1 MHIEHWFYSVPLRL
15 RSLFRRR
22 QVEQDLD
29 EELQYHL
36 ERKIDE
42 YLAQGLTPA
51 QSRQAALRA
60 MDGLAQRKEE
70 CRDMRG
76 VNGIENTLQDIRYGL
91 RMLAKSPGFTAVAV
105 LTLALGIGAN
115 TAIFSVIN
123 TVLLRPLQYPD
134 PDRIV
139 QLMLFSPVWATGKN
153 ANIASVP
160 EFNVLREQRQEFDEI
175 AAYDTVR
182 GVNLTGVESPEQL
195 RAIHVTADYFPLF
208 GAHVVMGRAFTA
220 DEDRPGGPHLAII
233 TDGLWHRRFAGDRSP
248 VGKVLTLAGAVY
260 TVIGVLDPTFAAEGA
275 PEILLPLQADP
286 ESTNGAHNLRV
297 AARLR
302 PGITLAQAKVQL
314 KLAYEQFLR
323 KFPNWVDTV
332 ARSESFTAEPLSD
345 TMVGEVRRPLLV
357 LAGAVGFVLLIACA
371 NVANLLLARA
381 SGRRREMTIRAAL
394 GASRGRIVSQ
404 LLIESVIL
412 SLAGGTL
419 GLLFGDIGVRALMAI
434 RPGGMPRIGSAITL
448 DAPVLAFTLL
458 LSISTGILFGI
469 LPAFGSASQ
478 LGAGAGLPGSG
489 TRAGTG
495 IGQSRTRLLLVIAEV
510 ALALILLTGAG
521 LLIRTFWALRTVD
534 SGFDAHNILTLE
546 MSLAGTDFEAA
557 PVLAGMIRDA
567 ERRIESLSGVVAAAA
582 TYSLP
587 LEFQLGGPV
596 AVEGLPNDRYGAN
609 MALVSRHY
617 FDVFR
622 IPLRQGRSFT
632 DWDDEHAHAVTL
644 IDQAMAE
651 GRSEGMRWS
660 SAFPWRSGNPLAE
673 RVTMAKGV
681 GPPFEDRTRQ
691 IVGVVGEVRGA
702 ALNRK
707 PIPMLYLPM
716 TQLTDGFAKMAS
728 RDLPIRWVIRTRA
741 EPFSLRADIERELRA
756 ASGGLPVAHIRSME
770 QVVREATARD
780 RFNMIL
786 LSVFA
791 GIALLLGAIGVYG
804 LMAYAVER
812 RTQEIGIRIALGAR
826 PRDVRLMVVLEG
838 MRLALIGVALGV
850 AGALELTPLMG
861 SLLFGVRASDPAVL
875 VSTAMVLSAAALLA
889 TYIPARRATRVDPML
904 ALRWE

>member
-1 MHIEHWFYSVPLRL
+1 MKHWFYTVPLRF
-15 RSLFRRR
+15 RSLFRSQ
-22 QVEQDLD
+22 QVENELD

-36 ERKIDE
+36 EKKVEE
-42 YLAQGLTPA
+42 YIGQGLTPE

-60 MDGLAQRKEE
+60 MDGLTQRKEE

-76 VNGIENTLQDIRYGL
+76 VNGIENVLQDTRYGL

-123 TVLLRPLQYPD
+123 TVLLEPLQYPD

-139 QLMLFSPVWATGKN
+139 QLMLFSPAWAAGKN
-153 ANIASVP
+153 ANTASVT
-160 EFNVLREQRQEFDEI
+160 EFNVLREQRQSFDEI
-175 AAYDTVR
+175 AAYDTAR

-195 RAIHVTADYFPLF
+195 RAIHVTASYFPLF

-220 DEDRPGGPHLAII
+220 DEDRPGGPHLALI

-248 VGKVLTLAGAVY
+248 VGKALLLGGAAY
-260 TVIGVLDPTFAAEGA
+260 TVIGVLDPTFAAEDA

-286 ESTNGAHNLRV
+286 ESTNGGHTLRV

-314 KLAYEQFLR
+314 KLAYDQFLH
-323 KFPNWVDTV
+323 KFPNRVDT
-332 ARSESFTAEPLSD
+332 ATRSESFTAEPLWD
-345 TMVGEVRRPLLV
+345 TTVGEVRRPLLV
-357 LAGAVGFVLLIACA
+357 LAGAVGFVLLIACT

-381 SGRRREMTIRAAL
+381 TGRRREMTIRAAL

-404 LLIESVIL
+404 LLIESVLL
-412 SLAGGTL
+412 SLAGGAV

-495 IGQSRTRLLLVIAEV
+495 IGQSRTRSLLVIAEV

-534 SGFDAHNILTLE
+534 PGFDAHNILTLE

-557 PVLAGMIRDA
+557 PVLAEMIRDA
-567 ERRIESLSGVVAAAA
+567 ERRIESLPGVVAAAA

-596 AVEGLPNDRYGAN
+596 AIEGLPNDRYGAN

-632 DWDDEHAHAVTL
+632 DRDDEHAPAVTL
-644 IDQAMAE
+644 INQAMAE

-660 SAFPWRSGNPLAE
+660 STFPWRNANPLEE
-673 RVTMAKGV
+673 RVTMAKGN

-691 IVGVVGEVRGA
+691 IVGVVGEVRDAG
-702 ALNRK
+702 LNRK
-707 PIPMLYLPM
+707 PIPMLYMPIA
-716 TQLTDGFAKMAS
+716 QLTDGNAKMSS
-728 RDLPIRWVIRTRA
+728 RGLPLRWAIRTRA
-741 EPFSLRADIERELRA
+741 EPLSLRADIERELRA

-770 QVVREATARD
+770 QVVGEATSRD

-804 LMAYAVER
+804 LMAYAVQH

-838 MRLALIGVALGV
+838 MRLALSGVVLGV

-861 SLLFGVRASDPAVL
+861 SLLFGVHASDPVVL
-875 VSTAMVLSAAALLA
+875 ASTAFVLSTAAFLA
-889 TYIPARRATRVDPML
+889 TYIPAHRATRVDPVL